1 MYYRLY
7 NILGV
12 PTLSTGLYRKGRK
25 YKVSKKKILI
35 VEDEQVLNEAYELIL
50 KKEGYDVKVA
60 YDGQQA
66 LDIANDISPDL
77 ILLDLRMPRVSGI
90 EFLSKYELTK
100 KHPKVKVIV
109 FSNLDTEKEIDQAYS
124 LGAHKYMLKAWASPK
139 ELVKLVNNTL
149 ADS

>member
-1 MYYRLY
+1 MA
-7 NILGV
+7 
-12 PTLSTGLYRKGRK
+12 
-25 YKVSKKKILI
+25 KKKILI

-50 KKEGYDVKVA
+50 KKENYDVKVA

-66 LDIANDISPDL
+66 LELVENMSPDL

-90 EFLSKYELTK
+90 EFLSKYDLPK
-100 KHPKVKVIV
+100 KHPRVKVIV

-139 ELVKLVNNTL
+139 ELVKLVSSTL
-149 ADS
+149 GDK